1 MKHSGIIA
9 IVFIVGCATG
19 GVAAQLV
26 VPPVRAGTSPA
37 RWEYHCVRVGTE
49 GGHVTSTLN
58 QLGAAGWELASLV
71 PAHSDHEVI
80 TNNYAVDA
88 YTLCAKRALP

>member
-1 MKHSGIIA
+1 MKQSGIIA

-26 VPPVRAGTSPA
+26 VPPVRAGTTPT
-37 RWEYHCVRVGTE
+37 RWEYQCATVGTE
-49 GGHVTSTLN
+49 GGMTSGLN
-58 QLGAAGWELASLV
+58 RLGAEGWELVSMAPASTASAPGASRV
-71 PAHSDHEVI
+71 E
-80 TNNYAVDA
+80 A